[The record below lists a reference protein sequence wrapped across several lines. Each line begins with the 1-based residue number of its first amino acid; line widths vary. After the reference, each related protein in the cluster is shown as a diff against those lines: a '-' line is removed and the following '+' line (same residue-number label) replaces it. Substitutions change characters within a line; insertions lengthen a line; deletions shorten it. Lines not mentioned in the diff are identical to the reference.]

1 MLRVP
6 SYNFVLIPR
15 DSEDIAEKLAR
26 LAVFIFPLPSTS
38 VKVPPRQNTRVI
50 VDVPDKIIFKVKT
63 TPQAHLSL
71 YPFSNQFSIINS
83 PLLSFVAV

>member
-1 MLRVP
+1 MP

-38 VKVPPRQNTRVI
+38 VLKVPPRL
-50 VDVPDKIIFKVKT
+50 DVPDKIIFKVKT
-63 TPQAHLSL
+63 TPPQAHLSL
-71 YPFSNQFSIINS
+71 YPFSNPFSNPFSIINS

>member
-26 LAVFIFPLPSTS
+26 LAVFIFPSSIS
-38 VKVPPRQNTRVI
+38 VLKVPPRQNTGVI
-50 VDVPDKIIFKVKT
+50 NKIIFKVKT
-63 TPQAHLSL
+63 TPPQAHSPTHSL
-71 YPFSNQFSIINS
+71 F
-83 PLLSFVAV
+83 

>member
-1 MLRVP
+1 MP

-26 LAVFIFPLPSTS
+26 LAVFIFPLSSTS
-38 VKVPPRQNTRVI
+38 VLKVPPRQNTCVI

-63 TPQAHLSL
+63 TPPQAHLSL
-71 YPFSNQFSIINS
+71 YPFSNPFSIINS
-83 PLLSFVAV
+83 LLLSFIAVF